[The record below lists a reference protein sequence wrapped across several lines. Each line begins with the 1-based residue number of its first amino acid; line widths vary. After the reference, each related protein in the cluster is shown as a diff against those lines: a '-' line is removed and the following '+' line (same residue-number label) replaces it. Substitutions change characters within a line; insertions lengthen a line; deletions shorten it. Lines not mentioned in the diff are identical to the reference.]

1 MIKLEPR
8 LFELC
13 DMVRGYSC
21 VADIGCD
28 HGRLSCAL
36 LQSFDIKRVIAADI
50 SETCLQ
56 KARKLA
62 EKCGLLSRIDIRCG
76 DGLSVLCAEEADA
89 VIIAGMGGELIS
101 NILENSKNTAKHIK
115 RFAFQPMRGIEKL
128 RRYLYNNDYRII
140 KDKIIKEGR
149 HWYQLICV
157 EHGTPL
163 PIPQGFPPDLFLL
176 GYVSFTDEEKY
187 LPEYLDFLIKAF
199 NKRIDDAAH
208 GGFIPEKLLTDYEN
222 LKAAKSIVSKM

>member
-101 NILENSKNTAKHIK
+101 NILENSI
-115 RFAFQPMRGIEKL
+115 
-128 RRYLYNNDYRII
+128 
-140 KDKIIKEGR
+140 
-149 HWYQLICV
+149 
-157 EHGTPL
+157 
-163 PIPQGFPPDLFLL
+163 LF
-176 GYVSFTDEEKY
+176 YYYTRDIS
-187 LPEYLDFLIKAF
+187 
-199 NKRIDDAAH
+199 
-208 GGFIPEKLLTDYEN
+208 
-222 LKAAKSIVSKM
+222 